1 MKGSECR
8 RGQTKA
14 LVRST
19 HNVPVRSRTPYWRDA
34 VSTVFPSLSV
44 DYRTAEPPCAR
55 LESRP
60 FSDAQ
65 INQFIDNT
73 HACHVVHTPSRS
85 NWPEAYLLV
94 LQRAGAGHYR
104 HAGCDLTVEA
114 GDLALLDMSR
124 PFDLTFPDRHH
135 ELVWVLP
142 RESLAPLLATPERV
156 GIGFSSNAGPGALL
170 ASTLRTLADK
180 ADTFD
185 AASQQILRIHVCNL
199 AALTL
204 GATTPVE
211 EVRRSIYR
219 LARRQQILA
228 YVEAHL
234 GESDLGAG
242 KAAGDL
248 NMSTRWLHAL
258 FSEDGTSFAAWVA
271 RRRIEECRRL
281 LEDPRHDH
289 LSISAIAF
297 RCGFNDLS
305 TFYRRFRAHC
315 GLTPRDVRQ
324 GRPRADSGL

>member
-1 MKGSECR
+1 MKGAECR
-8 RGQTKA
+8 PGQTKV

-19 HNVPVRSRTPYWRDA
+19 HNIPVRSRTPYWRDA
-34 VSTVFPSLSV
+34 VSTVLPSLSV
-44 DYRTAEPPCAR
+44 DYGTAEPPCAR

-60 FSDAQ
+60 FADAQ

-73 HACHVVHTPSRS
+73 RACHVVHAPSRL

-94 LQRAGAGHYR
+94 LQCAGAGRYR
-104 HAGCDLTVEA
+104 HAGCNLTVEA
-114 GDLALLDMSR
+114 GDLALLDMSQ
-124 PFDLTFPDRHH
+124 PFELTFRDRHH

-142 RESLAPLLATPERV
+142 RDSLAPLLATPERV
-156 GIGFSSNAGPGALL
+156 GVGFSGAAGPGAVL
-170 ASTLRTLADK
+170 AGTMRMLADK
-180 ADTFD
+180 AATFD
-185 AASQQILRIHVCNL
+185 AASQPILRIHLCNL
-199 AALTL
+199 AALTV
-204 GATTPVE
+204 GATRPVE
-211 EVRRSIYR
+211 EVRRRIYR
-219 LARRQQILA
+219 LARRQEILA

-234 GESDLGAG
+234 AQSDLAVD
-242 KAAGDL
+242 KAARDL

-289 LSISAIAF
+289 LSISDIAF

-315 GLTPRDVRQ
+315 GQTPRDVRQ
-324 GRPRADSGL
+324 GRPRSGNG